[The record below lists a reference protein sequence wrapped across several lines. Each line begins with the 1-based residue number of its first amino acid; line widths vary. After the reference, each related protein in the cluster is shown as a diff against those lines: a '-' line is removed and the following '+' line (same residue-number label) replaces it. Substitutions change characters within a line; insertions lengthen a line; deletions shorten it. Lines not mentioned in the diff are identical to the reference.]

1 MISHKHKAI
10 FIHIPKTAGVT
21 LANATT
27 TSIKFEDSTFGWWD
41 SRKKLWKQHC
51 SIWQLKEIY
60 KIPIDDYYKFTVV
73 RNPWDRAVSGYT
85 WWTTSKNP
93 IFRNVKSKS
102 LKDYLLVQN
111 GFEKFNHL
119 NNKATGRGDHF
130 NTQYSFVEI
139 NGDCQMDYIIK
150 FENLQEDFNI
160 VCDKIGI
167 PQQKLP
173 HKNKTKHKH
182 YTEYYDE
189 ETKSIVA
196 EKYAKDIEYFGYK
209 FGE

>member
-1 MISHKHKAI
+1 MINEKHKFI
-10 FIHIPKTAGVT
+10 FIHIPKTGG
-21 LANATT
+21 
-27 TSIKFEDSTFGWWD
+27 TSIEKLFSNASCRWD
-41 SRKKLWKQHC
+41 WTHNLWKQHR

-73 RNPWDRAVSGYT
+73 RNPWDKAVSGYT
-85 WWTTSKNP
+85 WWTTSKYP

-139 NGDCQMDYIIK
+139 NGDCQMDCIIK

-160 VCDKIGI
+160 ICDKIGI

-173 HKNKTKHKH
+173 HKNKTNHKH
-182 YTEYYDE
+182 YTEYYNE
-189 ETKSIVA
+189 ETKQIVA
-196 EKYAKDIEYFGYK
+196 EKYAKDIEYFGYE